1 MWLATTFGWLKKILK
16 NSENQ
21 GFKFFECSR
30 DVKEHIFKEKNQKIF
45 FSWSVEILKVGV
57 LQRASVDQGW
67 CKKNKNTFSL
77 PLKP

>member
-1 MWLATTFGWLKKILK
+1 MWLATTFGWLKKYLK

-21 GFKFFECSR
+21 GFKFFKCSR

-45 FSWSVEILKVGV
+45 FSWSAEILKVGV
-57 LQRASVDQGW
+57 LRASVDRGW
-67 CKKNKNTFSL
+67 WKKNKKQFSL